1 MSDDFDG
8 LQHPEWSI
16 TMMNRLKKKTRRRRK
31 AIRTARVRRAMM
43 AKTFLVLV
51 FYSSLSHILRQP
63 IDKFTVGCRETSY
76 K

>member
-1 MSDDFDG
+1 VVHHNDEPT
-8 LQHPEWSI
+8 QKE
-16 TMMNRLKKKTRRRRK
+16 NKKKK
-31 AIRTARVRRAMM
+31 KSYIRTLRALGEGMM